1 MILILDMYHKTGCKI
16 SIIILAW
23 NLILSS
29 SHPRQF
35 QILSCPYQVMPF
47 SSIYSLIL
55 CGQSCLSLPSLRTS
69 PKKTLRISSDLILI
83 IETHHKKKSKHSSS
97 IEIVIISQRS
107 LVNNQ
112 SLRTSPKNFF
122 K

>member
-35 QILSCPYQVMPF
+35 LIISCPFQASHAV
-47 SSIYSLIL
+47 
-55 CGQSCLSLPSLRTS
+55 
-69 PKKTLRISSDLILI
+69 
-83 IETHHKKKSKHSSS
+83 SKH
-97 IEIVIISQRS
+97 I
-107 LVNNQ
+107 
-112 SLRTSPKNFF
+112 FF
-122 K
+122 DFLMDNLI